1 MWTGTIGFGM
11 VTVPV
16 KLYSAVDR
24 KTVRFHQLSGKTGVR
39 VAQKRVD
46 PSTGDEVPYA
56 EIVKGYELAPDRYV
70 VVEPGELETLEPKK
84 TKTIE
89 IEEFVDLSQI
99 DPVYYDHPY
108 YLAPAAGGLKP
119 YRLLLEAMRE
129 TGKVAIARV
138 VIRSKEQLVAVRPM
152 GDALGM
158 ATMLFADEVLSP
170 DRLDEIADAAEVT
183 TTKRELDIA
192 KQLVDSLS
200 AAFEPSA
207 FRDTYR
213 EQVLELIERKAQGKA
228 IAVQP
233 ASEEVAEPAPDLMS
247 ALKASLDAARAREG
261 RGAAAQGIGTDA
273 GAKPRKVAKQS
284 PAKKAV
290 VAKATTKQPTGKQP
304 AGKQAAA
311 KQQTGK
317 KPAAKR

>member
-1 MWTGTIGFGM
+1 MPRAMWTGTIGFGM

-16 KLYSAVDR
+16 KMYSAVDR

-46 PSTGDEVPYA
+46 PSTGEEVAYA
-56 EIVKGYELAPDRYV
+56 DIVKGYELAPDRYV
-70 VVEPGELETLEPKK
+70 VIEPGELEALEPQK

-108 YLAPAAGGLKP
+108 YLAPGPGGVKP

-152 GDALGM
+152 GEALGM
-158 ATMLFADEVLSP
+158 ATMLFADEILP
-170 DRLDEIADAAEVT
+170 PERLDEIVEAETVKT
-183 TTKRELDIA
+183 TERELDIA
-192 KQLVDSLS
+192 KQLVESL
-200 AAFEPSA
+200 AGEFEPES
-207 FRDTYR
+207 FRDTHR
-213 EQVLELIERKAQGKA
+213 EQVLALIERKAQGKA

-233 ASEEVAEPAPDLMS
+233 APEEVAAPAPDLMS
-247 ALKASLDAARAREG
+247 ALKASLDAVRAREG
-261 RGAAAQGIGTDA
+261 AGPGGA
-273 GAKPRKVAKQS
+273 GAKPRKA
-284 PAKKAV
+284 AKKPT
-290 VAKATTKQPTGKQP
+290 AKKVP
-304 AGKQAAA
+304 AAKPAAA
-311 KQQTGK
+311 KAAAK

>member
-1 MWTGTIGFGM
+1 MPRAMWTGTIGFGL

-24 KTVRFHQLSGKTGVR
+24 KTVRFHQLSGKSGVR

-56 EIVKGYELAPDRYV
+56 ELVKGYELAPDRYV
-70 VVEPGELETLEPKK
+70 VIEPGELETLEPKK

-108 YLAPAAGGLKP
+108 YLAPGQGGSKP

-152 GDALGM
+152 GDVLGM

-170 DRLDEIADAAEVT
+170 ERLDEVADAAEVK

-192 KQLVDSLS
+192 KQLVDSL
-200 AAFEPSA
+200 AADFKPDA
-207 FRDTYR
+207 FQDTYR
-213 EQVLELIERKAQGKA
+213 EQVLALIERKAQGKA

-233 ASEEVAEPAPDLMS
+233 TPEEVAAPAPDLMS
-247 ALKASLDAARAREG
+247 ALKASLDAVRAKE
-261 RGAAAQGIGTDA
+261 GAAPSGVA
-273 GAKPRKVAKQS
+273 AKPRKAAKKS
-284 PAKKAV
+284 AAKKAAATKAPGASRAS
-290 VAKATTKQPTGKQP
+290 AKKTAE
-304 AGKQAAA
+304 
-311 KQQTGK
+311 K
-317 KPAAKR
+317 KPGSARRASAKR